1 MDKTIK
7 CRSGGA
13 GEEFEK
19 ILAEAIDDGLN
30 LLGETVKAVLLHL
43 IKERYNIEEH
53 EIPKKIREFSS
64 ALRSILGR
72 EGGKT
77 IERAIVK
84 CLYSKLGLGT
94 PEDTKDLHEYI
105 FEAYRKTY
113 HEHEIEF

>member
-1 MDKTIK
+1 MNKTI
-7 CRSGGA
+7 RYRGGEA
-13 GEEFEK
+13 DEKFKK
-19 ILAEAIDDGLN
+19 ILAEAVNEGLN

-53 EIPKKIREFSS
+53 EIPKKIREFSL

-94 PEDTKDLHEYI
+94 PEDIKELYEHI
-105 FEAYRKTY
+105 SEAYRKTSP
-113 HEHEIEF
+113 EHEI